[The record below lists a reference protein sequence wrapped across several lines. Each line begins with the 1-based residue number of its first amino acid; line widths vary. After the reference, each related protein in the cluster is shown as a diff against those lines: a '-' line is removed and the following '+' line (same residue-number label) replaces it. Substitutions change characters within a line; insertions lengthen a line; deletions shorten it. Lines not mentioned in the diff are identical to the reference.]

1 MIGVI
6 FNMASTFPRFW
17 PRQNGIYKITNRV
30 TGRFYIGKSEGKKG
44 FRKRWL
50 SHRQELRRN
59 VHGCSYLQNSYN
71 KYGES
76 CFTFEILEITE
87 YGTPLTELESEYIF
101 KLKSMNFQNGYNLR
115 NDKFTLEYPE
125 EHREKHHTAKE
136 FEILDPDG
144 NLIKAK
150 NIAKFCE
157 ERGLVAS
164 SLCQVLKGNV
174 KSCGGYK
181 SPNPEFHQVKRE
193 YRLLSPK
200 KELVIFN
207 SIKEFAKE
215 IGVGETSISSV
226 LRGINSHAKGYHLE
240 NPSPEHQKVI
250 DKVLNEK
257 LLFNKDLGIIVRF
270 LSIGKFSKKYNIP
283 QYVVYQF
290 FHRKGEA
297 KPLTTTYNW
306 TIPTEEDMKSYP
318 IIDEG
323 L

>member
-6 FNMASTFPRFW
+6 FNMTSTFSRFW
-17 PRQNGIYKITNRV
+17 PRKNGIYKITNRV

-59 VHGCSYLQNSYN
+59 VHGCSFLQNSYN
-71 KYGES
+71 KHGES
-76 CFTFEILEITE
+76 CFTFEILEIAD
-87 YGTPLTELESEYIF
+87 YGTPLGELESEYIF
-101 KLKSMNFQNGYNLR
+101 KLKSMNFENGYNLR
-115 NDKFTLEYPE
+115 NDKFTLEYSA
-125 EHREKHHTAKE
+125 EHREKHHTSKE
-136 FEILDPDG
+136 FEILDPNG
-144 NLIKAK
+144 NLIKGK
-150 NIAKFCE
+150 NITKFCE
-157 ERGLVAS
+157 ERGLIPS
-164 SLCQVLKGNV
+164 SFCQVLKGNA

-181 SPNPEFHQVKRE
+181 SPNPEFHKVKKE

-207 SIKEFAKE
+207 NIKEFAKE
-215 IGVGETSISSV
+215 IGTSGSSV
-226 LRGINSHAKGYHLE
+226 SFVLCGRYSHARGYHLE

-250 DKVLNEK
+250 DKILNQK

-270 LSIGKFSKKYNIP
+270 FSIGKFSRNYNIP
-283 QYVVYQF
+283 QYIVYQF
-290 FHRKGEA
+290 FNRDGKA
-297 KPLTTTYNW
+297 KPLTINYNW
-306 TIPTEEDMKSYP
+306 TLPTEEDMKSYP